1 MKLQRRKLKLLKLDL
16 TPLIDVVFLLLIFF
30 MVSTSF
36 IKLNQSITLNLPKA
50 ENGVD
55 QPATGTISIAIDKSN
70 KLYFAGIEVKIEQIT
85 EKLKASKKL
94 PVIIEADSNS
104 SHGIVI
110 EIIDLVKKFGISDF
124 TIATVS
130 KKA

>member
-1 MKLQRRKLKLLKLDL
+1 MKLQRRKVKLLKLDI

-36 IKLNQSITLNLPKA
+36 IKLNQSITLNLPKS
-50 ENGVD
+50 ENGID
-55 QPATGTISIAIDKSN
+55 QPAIGTISIAIDKSN
-70 KLYFAGIEVKIEQIT
+70 KLYFAGVEVKMQQIM
-85 EKLKASKKL
+85 EKLESSKKL

-110 EIIDLVKKFGISDF
+110 EIIDLVKKHGITDF

-130 KKA
+130 KKV

>member
-104 SHGIVI
+104 SHGTVI